1 MKVKDLANEFGKK
14 PKDFIKL
21 LLEFDIRVKSENT
34 RLDDDTITA
43 IKELFNEDKAYI
55 EEKIAETKS
64 FNLDEEQIKLSDFA
78 TLIDTPIKDILGV
91 IIKKGLLLN
100 INSIIDSALA
110 KDIATDLEI
119 KLTLSTSKQNTT
131 SNTLKDQ
138 INDIK
143 AHQDKASLRSRPPI
157 ITVMGHVDHGK
168 TLLLD
173 HIRSSNV
180 ISSESGG
187 ITQHIGAYQVQKNKK
202 KMTFLDTPGH
212 EAFTSL
218 RSRGAQVTDIA
229 VLVIAADDGIK
240 PQTIEAINHA
250 KAAETPIIVAINK
263 IDVQG
268 ADIEKVKQQLMEHE
282 LVSEEWGGTT
292 IICPISAKTGK
303 GIDHLL
309 EMIQLTADVQEL
321 KTTYDGLAKAVT
333 IEAFLDKKRGPIT
346 TVLVQSGKLSVG
358 DYVTINHV
366 YGKIRALHN
375 DQGKSIM
382 EALPSTPVELLGL
395 SEVPIPGD
403 ILLEHSNEQSAKKIA
418 QENLEKKKKGPNKN
432 VTKSV
437 SLDTLSKQITDQNI
451 KKINLIIKTD
461 VHGTLDALLL
471 SINQIEIKDISINVL
486 HSATGSINE
495 TDILLANTSNAI
507 IIGFQVPLTADA
519 KKANESANIDIRKY
533 NVIYDILNDIEGIM
547 SGMHTKAT
555 VETKIGD
562 AEVREVFKFSKVGAI
577 AGSYVTNG
585 SLIRN
590 HIIIV
595 KRNNKE
601 LYKGKLTSL
610 KRFKDDVKQVE
621 KNYECGIVTDGF
633 SEFEAGDI
641 IECFDVKEE

>member
-1 MKVKDLANEFGKK
+1 MKVKDLANERQKA
-14 PKDFIKL
+14 KDYQT

-64 FNLDEEQIKLSDFA
+64 FNLNEEQIKLSEFA
-78 TLIDTPIKDILGV
+78 TLIDTPIKDILAH
-91 IIKKGLLLN
+91 IKKGLLLN

-119 KLTLSTSKQNTT
+119 KLTLSTSKQNAP

-282 LVSEEWGGTT
+282 LVSEEEEQQLF
-292 IICPISAKTGK
+292 AQFLQKT
-303 GIDHLL
+303 
-309 EMIQLTADVQEL
+309 
-321 KTTYDGLAKAVT
+321 KA
-333 IEAFLDKKRGPIT
+333 
-346 TVLVQSGKLSVG
+346 
-358 DYVTINHV
+358 
-366 YGKIRALHN
+366 
-375 DQGKSIM
+375 
-382 EALPSTPVELLGL
+382 
-395 SEVPIPGD
+395 
-403 ILLEHSNEQSAKKIA
+403 
-418 QENLEKKKKGPNKN
+418 
-432 VTKSV
+432 
-437 SLDTLSKQITDQNI
+437 
-451 KKINLIIKTD
+451 LII
-461 VHGTLDALLL
+461 
-471 SINQIEIKDISINVL
+471 
-486 HSATGSINE
+486 
-495 TDILLANTSNAI
+495 
-507 IIGFQVPLTADA
+507 
-519 KKANESANIDIRKY
+519 Y
-533 NVIYDILNDIEGIM
+533 
-547 SGMHTKAT
+547 
-555 VETKIGD
+555 
-562 AEVREVFKFSKVGAI
+562 SK
-577 AGSYVTNG
+577 
-585 SLIRN
+585 
-590 HIIIV
+590 
-595 KRNNKE
+595 
-601 LYKGKLTSL
+601 
-610 KRFKDDVKQVE
+610 
-621 KNYECGIVTDGF
+621 
-633 SEFEAGDI
+633 
-641 IECFDVKEE
+641 

>member
-1 MKVKDLANEFGKK
+1 
-14 PKDFIKL
+14 
-21 LLEFDIRVKSENT
+21 
-34 RLDDDTITA
+34 
-43 IKELFNEDKAYI
+43 
-55 EEKIAETKS
+55 
-64 FNLDEEQIKLSDFA
+64 
-78 TLIDTPIKDILGV
+78 
-91 IIKKGLLLN
+91 
-100 INSIIDSALA
+100 
-110 KDIATDLEI
+110 
-119 KLTLSTSKQNTT
+119 
-131 SNTLKDQ
+131 
-138 INDIK
+138 
-143 AHQDKASLRSRPPI
+143 
-157 ITVMGHVDHGK
+157 
-168 TLLLD
+168 
-173 HIRSSNV
+173 
-180 ISSESGG
+180 
-187 ITQHIGAYQVQKNKK
+187 
-202 KMTFLDTPGH
+202 
-212 EAFTSL
+212 
-218 RSRGAQVTDIA
+218 
-229 VLVIAADDGIK
+229 
-240 PQTIEAINHA
+240 
-250 KAAETPIIVAINK
+250 
-263 IDVQG
+263 
-268 ADIEKVKQQLMEHE
+268 
-282 LVSEEWGGTT
+282 
-292 IICPISAKTGK
+292 
-303 GIDHLL
+303 
-309 EMIQLTADVQEL
+309 
-321 KTTYDGLAKAVT
+321 
-333 IEAFLDKKRGPIT
+333 
-346 TVLVQSGKLSVG
+346 
-358 DYVTINHV
+358 
-366 YGKIRALHN
+366 
-375 DQGKSIM
+375 M

-403 ILLEHSNEQSAKKIA
+403 ILLEHANEQSAKKIA

-621 KNYECGIVTDGF
+621 KIMNAALLPMVFQNLKLGISSNVLTLKK
-633 SEFEAGDI
+633 SNPPCHE
-641 IECFDVKEE
+641 